1 MSSEVD
7 SGIEN
12 KVRLNKFIANNG
24 DISRR
29 TADEYIQQGR
39 VTVNNI
45 TVDFPSYEVNPDK
58 DKVKVDGEPIK
69 VRTEDV
75 YIALNKPINVVS
87 TVSDE
92 NRRTTVIDLVNIKRK
107 IYPIGRLDYKT
118 TGLILLTNDG
128 ELADALMHPKH
139 NIDKIY
145 LVKLSK
151 PLEEKHRV
159 LLEKGIMLDGKRT
172 KPAVIKFTSRHGF
185 DKLYITIHEG
195 RNRQVR
201 KMFERFGYFVDKL
214 QRTQFGPIKLGD
226 LEPGKWRYLTP
237 EEVKF
242 LFQKDKP
249 RSAPKNVEKNAEKR
263 IVKNE
268 EKKID
273 KKRVEKST
281 VKSTGRRTNKN
292 TSKTPSEKSSK
303 RDSKS
308 FAKSKSKVV
317 SKGKPKSS
325 AKRITKNNTK
335 STGKF
340 TIKKS
345 NKK

>member
-139 NIDKIY
+139 NIDKTY

-151 PLEEKHRV
+151 PLEEKHRL

-172 KPAVIKFTSRHGF
+172 KPAVIKFASRHGF

-214 QRTQFGPIKLGD
+214 QRTQFGPIKLGS
-226 LEPGKWRYLTP
+226 LESGKWRYLTP
-237 EEVKF
+237 EEVKY

-249 RSAPKNVEKNAEKR
+249 KSTPKSVEKDVAKKVEKR
-263 IVKNE
+263 EGKNT
-268 EKKID
+268 
-273 KKRVEKST
+273 KSA
-281 VKSTGRRTNKN
+281 KQRTKKN
-292 TSKTPSEKSSK
+292 TSKDRSKRNYKRSSK
-303 RDSKS
+303 DPSKKNSKS
-308 FAKSKSKVV
+308 FTKSKSKGV
-317 SKGKPKSS
+317 SKGKPKS
-325 AKRITKNNTK
+325 NTK

-340 TIKKS
+340 TTKKS